1 MRVRPFFLLLL
12 AVSCTSILI
21 FAATV
26 RVHVPAVLQVH
37 IEQQSPAPVGL
48 TTLKLH
54 LADTQGLPIEEAQ
67 VFSIA
72 KMTNMYMVSR
82 QSNVRYLGNGNYA
95 AQLRL
100 YMTGPWAITV
110 QAQAEGFDPL
120 NQTLFIEAQ

>member
-1 MRVRPFFLLLL
+1 MRVRPFFWLLL
-12 AVSCTSILI
+12 AVSCIGIMI
-21 FAATV
+21 FASTV
-26 RVHVPAVLQVH
+26 RVHVPVVLQVH

-48 TTLKLH
+48 TTVKLH
-54 LADTQGLPIEEAQ
+54 LTDTEGLPIEEAQ

-82 QSNVRYLGNGNYA
+82 QSDVRYLGEGNYA

-120 NQTLFIEAQ
+120 NETLFLEVQ